1 MVDFTNK
8 CRNWIEKLV
17 HVILYDICDET
28 LSDIGYTLEK
38 SHITT

>member
-8 CRNWIEKLV
+8 CRNWIKKLV

-28 LSDIGYTLEK
+28 LSDIGYTREK